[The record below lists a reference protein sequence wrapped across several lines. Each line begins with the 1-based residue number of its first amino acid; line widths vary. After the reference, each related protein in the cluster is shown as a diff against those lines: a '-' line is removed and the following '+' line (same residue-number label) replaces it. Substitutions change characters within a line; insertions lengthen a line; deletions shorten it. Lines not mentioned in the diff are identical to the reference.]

1 MQGSF
6 FPYTCTYI
14 QMCAKHISRQVND
27 LKVNTNDLK
36 NLGKSLMFLRK
47 KARNNLID
55 GNRNLFFIM
64 IDQMLNY

>member
-14 QMCAKHISRQVND
+14 QMCAKHFSRQVND

-36 NLGKSLMFLRK
+36 NLGKSLMFLQK